1 VEAIVPASV
10 PTGSLLLYQQV
21 EREASLLKAGEIN
34 LMKGYARF
42 ARLLLLVK
50 LNEGWREA
58 GQPSLNAYMLT
69 LSERYGKSTQLL
81 YSYISVA
88 EQLLPAC
95 GEDGLD
101 AMGIS
106 KALELARA
114 ARRSKKPIPP
124 ELIAKAIEDG
134 TSVAEIRSLAH
145 VAFELGGEMPKGK
158 FIDLGGFYADPE
170 EYRTFADAVKISMRI
185 LGITPAMPEAVQR
198 KKILLFWAQ
207 EISGTYAA
215 EAYGAPEVPSGDSV
229 G

>member
-1 VEAIVPASV
+1 MKS
-10 PTGSLLLYQQV
+10 
-21 EREASLLKAGEIN
+21 GEIN
-34 LMKGYARF
+34 LMKGYARL

-69 LSERYGKSTQLL
+69 LSERYSKSPQQL

-88 EQLLPAC
+88 EQLLGPGC
-95 GEDGLD
+95 HEDDLD
-101 AMGIS
+101 KMGIT
-106 KALELARA
+106 KAQELVRA
-114 ARRSKKPIPP
+114 ARKGKKSIPP

-134 TSVAEIRSLAH
+134 TTVAEIRALAH

-158 FIDLGGFYADPE
+158 YIDLGGFYADPE

-185 LGITPAMPEAVQR
+185 LGISPDMPLALQR
-198 KKILLFWAQ
+198 KKIHLFWSQ

-215 EAYGAPEVPSGDSV
+215 EAYGTPEAPPSGESLD
-229 G
+229 